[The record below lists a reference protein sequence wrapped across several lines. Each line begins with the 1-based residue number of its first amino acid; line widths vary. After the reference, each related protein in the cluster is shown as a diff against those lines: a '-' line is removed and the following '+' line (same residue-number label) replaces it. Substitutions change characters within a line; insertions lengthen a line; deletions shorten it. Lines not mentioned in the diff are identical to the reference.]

1 MLYGMGSPGQIH
13 KLCRV
18 LCTEHLDIWQFHHIC
33 DFWEIIFN
41 ISVNQKAKFSHDS
54 HMEFP
59 NWSKTGK
66 IITGTFVSSL
76 IPFGGTGGF
85 G

>member
-1 MLYGMGSPGQIH
+1 
-13 KLCRV
+13 
-18 LCTEHLDIWQFHHIC
+18 
-33 DFWEIIFN
+33 
-41 ISVNQKAKFSHDS
+41 
-54 HMEFP
+54 MEFP